1 MTQQQ
6 NHPFTN
12 SVPLLPPPVKN
23 FNDARQQYM
32 EQYGSTLVTNWYLR
46 VAILC
51 VSLVA
56 LGALA
61 LSYRTY
67 AVLQDFKPIVI
78 RIDEVGRAEA
88 VSYGSMTYRPQAAE
102 IKYFLTRF
110 VHDHYSR
117 NRATLR
123 DDFARSLFFLDSKLA
138 TACMDENRKTKA
150 IETYIVS
157 ANEDIEV
164 SVKNIV
170 LQDLRTAPFHAAVDF
185 EKVYLSGSDRTE
197 LRREKYVASIQLSFR
212 EHVQNEMIPVNP
224 LGLTITYLRD
234 DQAFKEAKP

>member
-1 MTQQQ
+1 MTQNQP
-6 NHPFTN
+6 NPLTN

-23 FNDARQQYM
+23 FNDARQQYV

-56 LGALA
+56 LGAFA
-61 LSYRTY
+61 LDYQVFTMLR
-67 AVLQDFKPIVI
+67 DFKPPII
-78 RIDEVGRAEA
+78 RIDDVGRAEA
-88 VSYGSMTYRPQAAE
+88 VPYSSMTYRPQAAE

-138 TACMDENRKTKA
+138 SACMDENRKTKA
-150 IETYIVS
+150 IETYIVT

-164 SVKNIV
+164 IVKNIV
-170 LQDLRTAPFHAAVDF
+170 LQDLRTPPFHAAVDF
-185 EKVYLSGSDRTE
+185 DRVYLSSSDRTE

-212 EHVQNEMIPVNP
+212 EIVPNEMIPMNP
-224 LGLTITYLRD
+224 LGLTISYLRD